1 MRIGRTYFCV
11 LQFVFFHVF
20 NQLNVENVEKR
31 DRTVKFSTFSV
42 EILLNGRSFSRILHA
57 YFTIRNDD
65 TLLCGNPCYKRSPF
79 SCENGLLLV
88 KKQNIL
94 QIRIKYFA
102 VALNHAVLWIDGP
115 YPPPQYHRFHQ
126 ETRNNAVHPTA
137 RLCDSGF

>member
-1 MRIGRTYFCV
+1 MRIGRTCFCV

-20 NQLNVENVEKR
+20 NERNVENVEKR
-31 DRTVKFSTFSV
+31 DRTVEFSTFSV
-42 EILLNGRSFSRILHA
+42 EIPQNGRSFSHILHA

-65 TLLCGNPCYKRSPF
+65 TLLCGNPRYKRSPF

-88 KKQNIL
+88 KNRTFCRFGSNTL
-94 QIRIKYFA
+94 MLSPS
-102 VALNHAVLWIDGP
+102 ALWTAGP

-126 ETRNNAVHPTA
+126 GTRNSAAHPTA